1 MKVLYLK
8 NLSMKA
14 TEEIINTTFKA
25 YGDVDRVKKIKDYA
39 FVHFKERDHAMKV
52 YSMHDTHAIAL
63 LL

>member
-1 MKVLYLK
+1 MNLNSYPLCVVQVKVLYLK

-39 FVHFKERDHAMKV
+39 FVHFKEREHAMKV
-52 YSMHDTHAIAL
+52 Y
-63 LL
+63 